1 MDEAR
6 RCTARNRT
14 GGQCGR
20 AAIPGGTVCSSHGG
34 NTPAVRAAAARRVE
48 AQEVQERMVTL
59 GLPRDVDPTTALLE
73 EVQVTA
79 GHVAWLRTEVQRLS
93 PEQLT
98 WGTAQHQSGTGP
110 EGPVDVTTQKA
121 QPPVIYDL
129 YLRERKHLAEV
140 SALALRAGV
149 QERQI
154 KLAETQAVML
164 AGAVTRTLAALGL
177 TTAQHDLAKE
187 LMSRELRQ
195 LAAIEGEAA

>member
-20 AAIPGGTVCSSHGG
+20 AAIPGGTVCSAHGG
-34 NTPAVRAAAARRVE
+34 NSPAVRAAAARRVE
-48 AQEVQERMVTL
+48 AQEVEQAMVTL
-59 GLPRDVDPTTALLE
+59 GLPRAIDPTTALLE

-93 PEQLT
+93 PGQLT
-98 WGTAQHQSGTGP
+98 WGTAQRETGTRP
-110 EGPVDVTTQKA
+110 EGPVDVTTKKA
-121 QPPVIYDL
+121 QAPVVYEL

-140 SALALRAGV
+140 SALALKAGV
-149 QERQI
+149 QEREI
-154 KLAETQAVML
+154 RLAEQQALQL
-164 AGAVTRTLAALGL
+164 AGAVTRMLAALGL
-177 TTAQHDLAKE
+177 SKDQHDLARE